1 MYKHYIAHLKMIS
14 YEQHQK
20 EKMFIEKYIYGK
32 DEHGKNMSGGYPI
45 KEYVDST
52 MTSHIGLERLQDLS
66 VPIGLVHIQPKHNSL
81 WHSGGGGSKSGST
94 PLCHEIKIMGN
105 DQLDKMLQAVCH
117 RGSNRTS
124 RKIRKNSV

>member
-1 MYKHYIAHLKMIS
+1 MIS
-14 YEQHQK
+14 DEQHQK

-32 DEHGKNMSGGYPI
+32 DEHGKHISGGCPI

-52 MTSHIGLERLQDLS
+52 MTSHVGLERLQDLS
-66 VPIGLVHIQPKHNSL
+66 VPIGLVHIHSNYKPL
-81 WHSGGGGSKSGST
+81 YYSGGGGGKRGEST
-94 PLCHEIKIMGN
+94 LCHEIKIMGN

-124 RKIRKNSV
+124 RKIRKNSA

>member
-1 MYKHYIAHLKMIS
+1 MIS
-14 YEQHQK
+14 HEQHQK

-32 DEHGKNMSGGYPI
+32 DEHGKNISGGCPI
-45 KEYVDST
+45 KEYVDSI

-66 VPIGLVHIQPKHNSL
+66 VPIGLVHIQPNRNSL
-81 WHSGGGGSKSGST
+81 RHSGGGGSKQ

-105 DQLDKMLQAVCH
+105 DQLDKMLQSVCH

-124 RKIRKNSV
+124 RKIRKKSV